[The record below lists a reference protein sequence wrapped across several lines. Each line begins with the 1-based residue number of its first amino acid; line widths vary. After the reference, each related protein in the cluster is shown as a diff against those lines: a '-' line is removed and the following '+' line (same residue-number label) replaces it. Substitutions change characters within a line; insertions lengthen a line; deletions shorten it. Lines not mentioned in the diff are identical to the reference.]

1 MTVAIYTKDEAIYGI
16 SRQATWGTAIT
27 TGFILMD
34 VEPTAFDPDTKVRK
48 PNRAGSGQRTVNTL
62 NIIQDTKGSAPKITL
77 SGLLKKDD
85 AAILL
90 YGVMQGVSEAG
101 TTPFT
106 KTFTFPSVAG
116 SLQPD
121 FTASAGCF
129 FTVNK
134 WMPDQTLS
142 QRMVD
147 AIITELT
154 ITWSGIGDDAVAKFK
169 ATFMGRTW
177 ANNVNLSAI
186 TPTRATQADDDLFY
200 FIDLKTFTGNALAL
214 DPLSFE
220 ITFKNNAKA
229 VGVDKTVVGKFL
241 TYALGDYECNAK
253 AKVIWDTNA
262 RTLQAAS
269 QASTSHA
276 WVASWGT
283 GGSDGNLAFALQAV
297 PGPAPDEDSE
307 TNTVD
312 FTLTGVQ
319 SGATKPITVTLSD
332 AKDWAF

>member
-34 VEPTAFDPDTKVRK
+34 VEPTAFDPDTKIRK

-90 YGVMQGVSEAG
+90 YGVMQSVSEGG

-106 KTFTFPSVAG
+106 KTFTYPSVAG

-177 ANNVNLSAI
+177 ANNVNLSAV
-186 TPTRATQADDDLFY
+186 TPTRATQNDDDLFY
-200 FIDLKTFTGNALAL
+200 FTDLKTFTGGAVAL

-241 TYALGDYECNAK
+241 TFALGDYEVNAK
-253 AKVIWDTNA
+253 AKVVWDLNA
-262 RTLQAAS
+262 RAKQADIATVYS
-269 QASTSHA
+269 
-276 WVASWGT
+276 WVATWGT
-283 GGSDGNLAFALQAV
+283 AGSDGHLSFTLTAV
-297 PGPAPDEDSE
+297 TGPAPDEDSE
-307 TNTVD
+307 TNTID

-332 AKDWAF
+332 AKDWSF